1 MLQQTILIIED
12 EKLIADWLKTYFEKA
27 DYAVQ
32 MAYDGRRGLQLARE
46 LAPDLIILDL
56 GLPFIDGIS
65 ICDQLRNESD
75 VPIIMLTAKGSNN
88 DRIKGLEH
96 GADDYIVK
104 PFDPKEVL
112 ARTKAVLRRVQGKV
126 QKSIV
131 CGELTLSE
139 QSQVVT
145 FNGAK
150 LALSKAQFALLA
162 TFMRH
167 SNQVLTR
174 EQLISLAFNNSYEGF
189 DRSIDAHIKRLRKL
203 IHSDDFQPIQ
213 TVYGAGYRF
222 EVSE

>member
-1 MLQQTILIIED
+1 MSQQTILIIED

-32 MAYDGRRGLQLARE
+32 MAYDGRKGLKMARE

-56 GLPFIDGIS
+56 GLPSIDGIS
-65 ICDQLRNESD
+65 ICDQLRDESD

-131 CGELTLSE
+131 CGNLTLDERNQTVSLNGSHLPL
-139 QSQVVT
+139 SQ
-145 FNGAK
+145 
-150 LALSKAQFALLA
+150 AQFALLA
-162 TFMRH
+162 TFMRNA
-167 SNQVLTR
+167 NQVLSR
-174 EQLISLAFNNSYEGF
+174 DQLINLAFNNSYDGF

-203 IHSDDFQPIQ
+203 IHTDDFQPIQ
-213 TVYGAGYRF
+213 TVYGSGYRF
-222 EVSE
+222 EAPA